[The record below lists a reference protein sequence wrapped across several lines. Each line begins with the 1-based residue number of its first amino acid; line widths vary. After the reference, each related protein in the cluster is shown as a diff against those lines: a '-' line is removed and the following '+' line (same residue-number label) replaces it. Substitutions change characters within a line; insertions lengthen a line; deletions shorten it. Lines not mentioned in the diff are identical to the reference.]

1 MLDRLWNLVIWLM
14 TYRMQIAIQ
23 VQMNLIKLINSQE
36 KK

>member
-14 TYRMQIAIQ
+14 TYRIQIAIQ
-23 VQMNLIKLINSQE
+23 VQMNIIKLINLQE